1 MCIAN
6 VSFCLYV
13 EGREGGR
20 TAVCR
25 FGCACVYRCKHNSDL
40 RAG

>member
-1 MCIAN
+1 MCVAN
-6 VSFCLYV
+6 VSFYLYV

-25 FGCACVYRCKHNSDL
+25 FLCVWVRMCIPV
-40 RAG
+40 

>member
-1 MCIAN
+1 MCVAN

-13 EGREGGR
+13 EGREGGK

-25 FGCACVYRCKHNSDL
+25 FLLVSVRMCIPV
-40 RAG
+40 